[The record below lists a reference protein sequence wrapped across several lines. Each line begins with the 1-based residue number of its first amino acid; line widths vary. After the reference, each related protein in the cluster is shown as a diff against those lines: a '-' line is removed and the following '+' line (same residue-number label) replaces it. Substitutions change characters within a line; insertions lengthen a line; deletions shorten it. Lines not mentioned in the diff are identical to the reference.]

1 MKAMVLHAL
10 GQALKYEDRPMPATG
25 PTDVLVRVR
34 ACGIGLTVVNLIATP
49 GRVTAYPR
57 IPGHEIAGDVV
68 EVGAAVRSVKIGAR
82 VTAHFYLTCG
92 QCKQC
97 RAGRET

>member
-1 MKAMVLHAL
+1 MKAMVLPGR
-10 GQALKYEDRPMPATG
+10 GQPFRHQDMPMPQVG
-25 PTDVLVRVR
+25 PADVLVRVR

-49 GRVTAYPR
+49 GRVTSYPR

-68 EVGAAVRSVKIGAR
+68 ETGPAVRTVKVGQR
-82 VTAHFYLTCG
+82 VTNHFYLTCA

-97 RAGRET
+97 RAGRE